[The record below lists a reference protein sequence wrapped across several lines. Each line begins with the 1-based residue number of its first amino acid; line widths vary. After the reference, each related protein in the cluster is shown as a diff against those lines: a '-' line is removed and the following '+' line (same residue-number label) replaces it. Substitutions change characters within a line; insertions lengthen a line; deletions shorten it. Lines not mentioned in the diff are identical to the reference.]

1 MTHNPANANDLTTG
15 TTITKTLSEQQRA
28 FIDFAVIGTESC
40 ILEAVAG
47 AGKTFTL
54 LLAAQQMPGTVAICA
69 YNKKIAEEIKGKLQ
83 KAEVS
88 SQKVQSGTVHSFGF
102 SAFRNTFGNVKVNS
116 YKVNNIITASTNAEY
131 QQYSGILV
139 KLVSLAKQRA
149 IGILTPIQN
158 NSAWMDIIDHFD
170 ILSDLPEKNNKN
182 ISVSHIITMAQEI
195 LENSNKV
202 TNIVD
207 FDDMVYLPVLYKCKF
222 WQYNTVIADE
232 AQDTNPARRAI
243 IHAMVKKG
251 GRVFAVGDRHQA
263 IYGFTGTDAD
273 FLDLIAQDFAAIYMP
288 LTTSYRCPK
297 KIVAFANQW
306 VSHIQA
312 AENAIEGNISTIS
325 ETELFSRKEDLK
337 GGNAI
342 LCRNTKPLI
351 SIAFNLIKHHIACNI
366 EGRDLAQGLIK
377 LINRW
382 KTVKTISALEEKL
395 DNYLENQKTKL
406 LAKKAETILQMLEDQ
421 IESIKV
427 IIDQCRTE
435 NKNTI
440 ADVTN
445 YIDNLFKD
453 GIENIL
459 VLSTIHKSKGR
470 EWQTV
475 FWLDR
480 ANLCP
485 SKWAR
490 QAWQKQQEKNLMY
503 VAATRAMENLI
514 EITTEKKK

>member
-102 SAFRNTFGNVKVNS
+102 SAFRNTFGNVKVDS

-263 IYGFTGTDAD
+263 IYGFTGTDANS
-273 FLDLIAQDFAAIYMP
+273 LDLIAQDFAAIYMP

-325 ETELFSRKEDLK
+325 ETELFSRKED
-337 GGNAI
+337 
-342 LCRNTKPLI
+342 T
-351 SIAFNLIKHHIACNI
+351 
-366 EGRDLAQGLIK
+366 Q
-377 LINRW
+377 RW
-382 KTVKTISALEEKL
+382 KCYLMQKHQTTNIYCLQFNKTS
-395 DNYLENQKTKL
+395 YR
-406 LAKKAETILQMLEDQ
+406 M
-421 IESIKV
+421 
-427 IIDQCRTE
+427 
-435 NKNTI
+435 
-440 ADVTN
+440 
-445 YIDNLFKD
+445 
-453 GIENIL
+453 
-459 VLSTIHKSKGR
+459 
-470 EWQTV
+470 
-475 FWLDR
+475 
-480 ANLCP
+480 
-485 SKWAR
+485 
-490 QAWQKQQEKNLMY
+490 
-503 VAATRAMENLI
+503 
-514 EITTEKKK
+514 